1 MFSLWPTFS
10 RWLWFPLWRIGTTA
24 AIVLASLLKQVNAI
38 LYWDDR
44 PVILEEDDVNI
55 WPPNIRPRNIKRAL
69 NRRMHGRDRCVD
81 VQYLSHGASHVVLL
95 AKTSYKEEY
104 VVRVTGSVYEHFQ
117 WAHPFWQTYKETS
130 EVASM
135 VALRRL
141 TKIPVPRV
149 YLFDEDRDNAVGG
162 VWTLQDYMEGERL
175 YEFLP
180 ELSGE
185 ALEQMLQVFHLEFSQ
200 IGSLHFTR
208 PLNEIRDVCDDDLE
222 IRVGRLVTLRDL
234 RMENEYM
241 VGSPKDTDM
250 GPWDSSKAW
259 LKSIAQGDMDY
270 QSSFVELD
278 SNDEHI
284 RRIQR
289 IIDEPEESNGLF
301 TSGPL
306 SVNAPWCTDMW
317 NTHNIQAVCKD
328 GTVKLVALLDME
340 GMQIVPRWVLGRLP
354 LLDEL
359 PDESSRVLWKFLLE
373 DPLYKQAHEQGSK
386 ARHLLVLAQNA
397 SVPHWADKRIEEF
410 RDGDWEDNGTLAG

>member
-10 RWLWFPLWRIGTTA
+10 RWPRLSLWLIWTTA
-24 AIVLASLLKQVNAI
+24 ETMLASLLKQVKSI

-44 PVILEEDDVNI
+44 PVILDDDDVNI

-69 NRRMHGRDRCVD
+69 NRRMHGRGRCVD
-81 VQYLSHGASHVVLL
+81 VRYLSHGASHVVLL

-185 ALEQMLQVFHLEFSQ
+185 ALEQVRAQLANWMLQVFHLEFSQ

-208 PLNEIRDVCDDDLE
+208 SLNEIRDVSDDDLE
-222 IRVGRLVTLRDL
+222 IRVGRLVTLRGL
-234 RMENEYM
+234 RMENDYR
-241 VGSPKDTDM
+241 VGPPKDM
-250 GPWDSSKAW
+250 G
-259 LKSIAQGDMDY
+259 
-270 QSSFVELD
+270 
-278 SNDEHI
+278 
-284 RRIQR
+284 
-289 IIDEPEESNGLF
+289 
-301 TSGPL
+301 
-306 SVNAPWCTDMW
+306 
-317 NTHNIQAVCKD
+317 
-328 GTVKLVALLDME
+328 
-340 GMQIVPRWVLGRLP
+340 
-354 LLDEL
+354 
-359 PDESSRVLWKFLLE
+359 
-373 DPLYKQAHEQGSK
+373 
-386 ARHLLVLAQNA
+386 
-397 SVPHWADKRIEEF
+397 
-410 RDGDWEDNGTLAG
+410 